1 MSISHISPKFV
12 QECFLSCPSKT
23 LIRPELV
30 TVRKND
36 MNAITAQKMKFS
48 IKDFFHKCMELYY
61 EQE

>member
-48 IKDFFHKCMELYY
+48 I
-61 EQE
+61 